1 MVLKGKTA
9 VITGCNRGIGAAI
22 LEEFAREGANVYAHA
37 RRQSSEFQDFCSRLE
52 RECGVRIMPVYFDMT
67 DSDAMKAAVKRI
79 LSENKEIDILVNN
92 AGVVNQVRCFHMTT
106 IDEMKAEFEINYFAQ
121 MALTQLISKAMI
133 RRKTGSIVNISSCA
147 GLDGN
152 MGTIDYVSG
161 KAAVIGATK
170 RLAIELGNYGI
181 RVNAVAP
188 GLTNTKM
195 AENMDEDE
203 QEEVFARLVIKRKAE
218 PAEVANAVVFLASDK
233 ANFITG
239 QVLRVDGGMLN

>member
-9 VITGCNRGIGAAI
+9 VVTGCSRGIGAAI

-37 RRQSSEFQDFCSRLE
+37 RRQSGEFQDFCSRLAKE
-52 RECGVRIMPVYFDMT
+52 YGVRIIPVYFDMT
-67 DSDAMKAAVKRI
+67 DSEAMKAAVKEI

-106 IDEMKAEFEINYFAQ
+106 VDEMKEEFEINYFAQ
-121 MALTQLISKAMI
+121 MALTQLLSKTMI
-133 RRKTGSIVNISSCA
+133 RRRTGSIVNISSCA

-161 KAAVIGATK
+161 KAAIIGATK

-181 RVNAVAP
+181 RVNTVAP

-195 AENMDEDE
+195 AENMSGDE
-203 QEEVFARLVIKRKAE
+203 QEDVFARLVIKRKAE

-233 ANFITG
+233 ASFITG